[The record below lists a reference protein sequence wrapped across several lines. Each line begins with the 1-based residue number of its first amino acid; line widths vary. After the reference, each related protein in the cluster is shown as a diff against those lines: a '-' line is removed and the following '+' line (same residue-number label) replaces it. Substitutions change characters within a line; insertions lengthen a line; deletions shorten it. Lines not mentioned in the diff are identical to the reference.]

1 EKIKKFFDKKEI
13 AVLGLAFK
21 AGTDDVRMSPA
32 IEIIKYLLADDF
44 KIFAYDPKAM
54 ENTQKILG
62 DKIIYCQNLAQCFEK
77 SQNIVILTE
86 WQEFKQIK
94 DFPEFDNKQ
103 ILDLRY
109 IL

>member
-1 EKIKKFFDKKEI
+1 
-13 AVLGLAFK
+13 
-21 AGTDDVRMSPA
+21 
-32 IEIIKYLLADDF
+32 EIIKYLLADDF